1 MKQLTATII
10 TALFCAACGTT
21 QLKNSLALELSD
33 VDAIHIMPGT
43 PHPIRADNAKIIST
57 AELLDM
63 VRQVDYI
70 KLDSSEPIGVID
82 KMIVTKD
89 KIYILDCYTAQ
100 QIFVFDK
107 TGRRPNKK
115 AYEATNSHNYNRPIL
130 RCLRNFATK
139 RQQGIS
145 TVRHENY

>member
-89 KIYILDCYTAQ
+89 KIYILSL
-100 QIFVFDK
+100 I
-107 TGRRPNKK
+107 
-115 AYEATNSHNYNRPIL
+115 HI
-130 RCLRNFATK
+130 
-139 RQQGIS
+139 
-145 TVRHENY
+145 

>member
-89 KIYILDCYTAQ
+89 KIYTADLRIRQ
-100 QIFVFDK
+100 NGQPVVPHQEQRQGAEGIPECRGYA
-107 TGRRPNKK
+107 GRHHP
-115 AYEATNSHNYNRPIL
+115 E
-130 RCLRNFATK
+130 
-139 RQQGIS
+139 
-145 TVRHENY
+145 